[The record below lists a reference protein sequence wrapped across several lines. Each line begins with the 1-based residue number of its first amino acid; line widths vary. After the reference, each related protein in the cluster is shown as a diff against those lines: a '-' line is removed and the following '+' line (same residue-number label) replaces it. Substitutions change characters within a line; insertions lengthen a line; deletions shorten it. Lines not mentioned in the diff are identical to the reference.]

1 MTETVWIVLIIA
13 AVIVLL
19 AFRQRLTNAAIE
31 VVRGKK
37 VKASMTAAQ
46 PVTET
51 AGAGATG
58 NLMAVANEID
68 TIQGAPVTSNTMAG
82 KNKITVRPA
91 TGPAAQ
97 QPPRK

>member
-1 MTETVWIVLIIA
+1 MTETVWIVLIVA
-13 AVIVLL
+13 VVIVLL

-46 PVTET
+46 PATE

-58 NLMAVANEID
+58 NLMAGANEID
-68 TIQGAPVTSNTMAG
+68 TVEGAPVTSNTMAG

-97 QPPRK
+97 QPPRT